1 MSIFSINDN
10 SNYGSILS
18 QSKANKESKENSK
31 ISFANTFL
39 KQNASKLNEIQNAN
53 SQTLARSEVLSNN
66 NALSNNSNSTNISN
80 SSNTNLSINNATKTS
95 SPNYDI
101 SSEFKNSI
109 YTLKYKQADTSNIV
123 SLAYGYGVDANG
135 YMGSDFNKAA
145 GLPEDFKIH
154 KSTLDE
160 IKKAAENDPVVSST
174 KEYLG
179 VSEYYTNIDMAE
191 TIKQYY
197 NLFFNALG
205 QSFPN
210 DKTSFSEA
218 DINSMPSGYAIDG
231 FYNGYGAFKHPD
243 AIRNDDIAIKSIA
256 DYSNVLI
263 SNIYRSQEQL
273 NEANSIYSDSAGLI
287 SGIKPETLG
296 LSLEEIKN
304 VSKGEDWQ
312 FNPDMSVYPQN
323 EYGSYSKEALFMSLI
338 KSQEGRI
345 LYSPKTTLNP
355 TIEAYNRAM
364 AKESFSGP
372 AIHLDSI
379 MTGKSDF
386 KSFFRYWAERG
397 IAEGDLYMYENNIPK
412 ESAMGN
418 WALDAEIK
426 QALANG
432 WKAKP
437 STINSY
443 ADSIMDRLN
452 NLIGQTRV

>member
-18 QSKANKESKENSK
+18 QAKANKESKENSK
-31 ISFANTFL
+31 ISFANAFL
-39 KQNASKLNEIQNAN
+39 KQNASKLSDIESKN
-53 SQTLARSEVLSNN
+53 SQTLARSEIL
-66 NALSNNSNSTNISN
+66 NSTNTTNTSN
-80 SSNTNLSINNATKTS
+80 NTNFSISSKTS

-109 YTLKYKQADTSNIV
+109 YTLKYKQVDLNTDT
-123 SLAYGYGVDANG
+123 AYGYSVDKDG

-160 IKKAAENDPVVSST
+160 IKKAAENEPYIADM
-174 KEYLG
+174 KQYFG

-197 NLFFNALG
+197 NLFSNALS

-218 DINSMPSGYAIDG
+218 DINSMPKGYAI
-231 FYNGYGAFKHPD
+231 NG
-243 AIRNDDIAIKSIA
+243 IKSMDFNDPNNRMNITHLKDFSGA
-256 DYSNVLI
+256 LVSNVYQT
-263 SNIYRSQEQL
+263 SEQAEKADDL
-273 NEANSIYSDSAGLI
+273 WADSGNMINGL
-287 SGIKPETLG
+287 KPETLG

-323 EYGSYSKEALFMSLI
+323 EDGSYSKEALFMSFL
-338 KSQEGRI
+338 KSQGGQPIE
-345 LYSPKTTLNP
+345 SPKTTLNP

>member
-10 SNYGSILS
+10 SNYNSILS
-18 QSKANKESKENSK
+18 QAKANKESKENSK
-31 ISFANTFL
+31 ISFANAFL
-39 KQNASKLNEIQNAN
+39 KQNASKLSDIESKN
-53 SQTLARSEVLSNN
+53 SQTLARSEMLSNN

-109 YTLKYKQADTSNIV
+109 YTLKYKQADISTSTNTT
-123 SLAYGYGVDANG
+123 YGYSVDKDG

-197 NLFFNALG
+197 NLFSNALG

-218 DINSMPSGYAIDG
+218 DINSMPSGYGVSGTQWMD
-231 FYNGYGAFKHPD
+231 F
-243 AIRNDDIAIKSIA
+243 NDP
-256 DYSNVLI
+256 SNRMNITGLKDFSNSLI
-263 SNIYRSQEQL
+263 SNIYKTPEQAK
-273 NEANSIYSDSAGLI
+273 EANDLWADSGYMIDGLLP
-287 SGIKPETLG
+287 KTLG

-323 EYGSYSKEALFMSLI
+323 EDGSYSKEALFMSFL
-338 KSQEGRI
+338 KSQGGQPVE
-345 LYSPKTTLNP
+345 SPKTTLNP
-355 TIEAYNRAM
+355 KVEAYNRAM
-364 AKESFSGP
+364 AKESFNG
-372 AIHLDSI
+372 DSIALNDI
-379 MTGKSDF
+379 MTGKVDF
-386 KSFFRYWAERG
+386 ASLLKGYAQDGW
-397 IAEGDLYMYENNIPK
+397 
-412 ESAMGN
+412 
-418 WALDAEIK
+418 LDADIYAMEKGVAWQNTSIGYGGAWFDNQFN
-426 QALANG
+426 QAKANG
-432 WKAKP
+432 WKA
-437 STINSY
+437 SSESINSF
-443 ADSIMDRLN
+443 ADSIADRLN
-452 NLIGQTRV
+452 NLLEQTRV

>member
-10 SNYGSILS
+10 SNYNSILS

-31 ISFANTFL
+31 ISFANAFL
-39 KQNASKLNEIQNAN
+39 KQNASKLSDIESKN

-66 NALSNNSNSTNISN
+66 NALNNSSNSTNISN

-109 YTLKYKQADTSNIV
+109 YTLKYKQADISTSTNT
-123 SLAYGYGVDANG
+123 AYGYSVDKDG

-160 IKKAAENDPVVSST
+160 IKKAAENEPYIADM
-174 KEYLG
+174 KQYFG

-197 NLFFNALG
+197 NLFSNALG

-218 DINSMPSGYAIDG
+218 DINSMPKGYAI
-231 FYNGYGAFKHPD
+231 NG
-243 AIRNDDIAIKSIA
+243 IKSM
-256 DYSNVLI
+256 DFNDPSNRMNITHLRDFSNSLI
-263 SNIYRSQEQL
+263 SNVYKTPEQAK
-273 NEANSIYSDSAGLI
+273 EADEIWLDSGCMIKGL
-287 SGIKPETLG
+287 SSETLG

-323 EYGSYSKEALFMSLI
+323 EDGSYSKEALFMSFL
-338 KSQEGRI
+338 KSQGGQPVE
-345 LYSPKTTLNP
+345 SPKTTLNP
-355 TIEAYNRAM
+355 KVEAYNTAM
-364 AKESFSGP
+364 AKESFSTTSVDIG
-372 AIHLDSI
+372 DI
-379 MTGKSDF
+379 MTGKVDF
-386 KSFFRYWAERG
+386 ASLFKYLASKNG
-397 IAEGDLYMYENNIPK
+397 KLEGQLYMYENNIPK

-426 QALANG
+426 QAIANG

>member
-1 MSIFSINDN
+1 SINDN
-10 SNYGSILS
+10 SNYGSMLS
-18 QSKANKESKENSK
+18 QAKANKESKENSK
-31 ISFANTFL
+31 ISFANAFL
-39 KQNASKLNEIQNAN
+39 KQNASKLNEIQNTN
-53 SQTLARSEVLSNN
+53 SQTLVRSEVLNSINTTNTSNN
-66 NALSNNSNSTNISN
+66 TNFSIS
-80 SSNTNLSINNATKTS
+80 SKTS

-109 YTLKYKQADTSNIV
+109 YTLKYKQADISNNT
-123 SLAYGYGVDANG
+123 AYGYSVDKDG

-179 VSEYYTNIDMAE
+179 VSSYYSNIDIAN

-197 NLFFNALG
+197 NLFSNALG
-205 QSFPN
+205 QIFPN

-218 DINSMPSGYAIDG
+218 DINSMPSGYGVSGTQWMD
-231 FYNGYGAFKHPD
+231 FNEP
-243 AIRNDDIAIKSIA
+243 
-256 DYSNVLI
+256 SNRMNITGLKDFSNSLI
-263 SNIYRSQEQL
+263 SNVYKTPEQAK
-273 NEANSIYSDSAGLI
+273 EADEIWLDSGCMIKGLL
-287 SGIKPETLG
+287 SETLG

-304 VSKGEDWQ
+304 VSRGEDWQ

-323 EYGSYSKEALFMSLI
+323 EDGSYSKETLFMSFL
-338 KSQEGRI
+338 KAQGGQPVES
-345 LYSPKTTLNP
+345 LKTTLNP
-355 TIEAYNRAM
+355 KLEAYKRAM

-372 AIHLDSI
+372 AINIDSI

-397 IAEGDLYMYENNIPK
+397 IEGDLYMYENNISK

-437 STINSY
+437 STIDSY

-452 NLIGQTRV
+452 NLLGQTRV

>member
-10 SNYGSILS
+10 SNYNSILS
-18 QSKANKESKENSK
+18 QAKANKESKENSK
-31 ISFANTFL
+31 ISFANAFL

-53 SQTLARSEVLSNN
+53 SQTLARSEVL
-66 NALSNNSNSTNISN
+66 NSTNTTNTSN
-80 SSNTNLSINNATKTS
+80 NTNFSISSKTS

-109 YTLKYKQADTSNIV
+109 YTLKYKQADISNTSTNT
-123 SLAYGYGVDANG
+123 AYGYSVDKDG

-145 GLPEDFKIH
+145 GLPKDFKIH

-160 IKKAAENDPVVSST
+160 IKKAAENEPYIADM
-174 KEYLG
+174 KQYFG

-197 NLFFNALG
+197 NLFSNALG

-210 DKTSFSEA
+210 DKTSFSQA
-218 DINSMPSGYAIDG
+218 DINSMPKGYAI
-231 FYNGYGAFKHPD
+231 NG
-243 AIRNDDIAIKSIA
+243 IKSM
-256 DYSNVLI
+256 DFNDPSNRMNITHLRDFSNSSI
-263 SNIYRSQEQL
+263 TNIYQTPEQMK
-273 NEANSIYSDSAGLI
+273 EAESLYIQSGSLI
-287 SGIKPETLG
+287 DGINGHSFG

-323 EYGSYSKEALFMSLI
+323 EDGSYSKEALFMSFL
-338 KSQEGRI
+338 KSYGSGQPVE
-345 LYSPKTTLNP
+345 SPKTTLNP
-355 TIEAYNRAM
+355 KVEAYNRAM

-372 AIHLDSI
+372 AINIDSI

-397 IAEGDLYMYENNIPK
+397 IEEGDLYMYENNIPK

-437 STINSY
+437 STIDSY

-452 NLIGQTRV
+452 NLLGQTRV

>member
-1 MSIFSINDN
+1 MSIFSINYN
-10 SNYGSILS
+10 SNYTSILS
-18 QSKANKESKENSK
+18 QAKANKESKENSK
-31 ISFANTFL
+31 ISFANAFL
-39 KQNASKLNEIQNAN
+39 KQNASKLNEIQSAN
-53 SQTLARSEVLSNN
+53 SQTLARSEVL
-66 NALSNNSNSTNISN
+66 NSTNTTNTSN
-80 SSNTNLSINNATKTS
+80 NTNFSISSKTS

-123 SLAYGYGVDANG
+123 SLAYGYGVDKDG

-160 IKKAAENDPVVSST
+160 IKKAAENEPYIADM
-174 KEYLG
+174 KQYFG

-197 NLFFNALG
+197 NLFSNALG

-210 DKTSFSEA
+210 DKTSFSQA
-218 DINSMPSGYAIDG
+218 DINSMPKGYAI
-231 FYNGYGAFKHPD
+231 NG
-243 AIRNDDIAIKSIA
+243 IKSM
-256 DYSNVLI
+256 DFNDPSNRMNITGLKDFSNSLI
-263 SNIYRSQEQL
+263 SNVYKTPEQAK
-273 NEANSIYSDSAGLI
+273 EADEIWLDSGCIIKGL
-287 SGIKPETLG
+287 SSETLG

-323 EYGSYSKEALFMSLI
+323 EDGSYSKEALFMSFL
-338 KSQEGRI
+338 KSQGGQPVE
-345 LYSPKTTLNP
+345 SPKTTLNP
-355 TIEAYNRAM
+355 TIEAYNTAM
-364 AKESFSGP
+364 AKESFSTTSVDIG
-372 AIHLDSI
+372 DI
-379 MTGKSDF
+379 MTGKVDF
-386 KSFFRYWAERG
+386 ASLFKYLASKNG
-397 IAEGDLYMYENNIPK
+397 KLEGQLYMYENNIPK

-437 STINSY
+437 STIDSY

-452 NLIGQTRV
+452 NLLGQTRV

>member
-10 SNYGSILS
+10 SNYNSILS
-18 QSKANKESKENSK
+18 QAKANKESKENSK
-31 ISFANTFL
+31 ISFANAFL
-39 KQNASKLNEIQNAN
+39 KQNASKLSDIESKN
-53 SQTLARSEVLSNN
+53 SQTLARSEVL
-66 NALSNNSNSTNISN
+66 NSTNTTNTSN
-80 SSNTNLSINNATKTS
+80 NTNFSISSKTS

-160 IKKAAENDPVVSST
+160 IKKAAENVPVVSST

-197 NLFFNALG
+197 NLFSNALG

-218 DINSMPSGYAIDG
+218 DINSMPKGYAI
-231 FYNGYGAFKHPD
+231 NG
-243 AIRNDDIAIKSIA
+243 IKSM
-256 DYSNVLI
+256 DFNDPSNRMNITHLRDFSNSSI
-263 SNIYRSQEQL
+263 TNIYQTPEQMK
-273 NEANSIYSDSAGLI
+273 EAESLYIQSGSLI
-287 SGIKPETLG
+287 DGINGHSFG

-323 EYGSYSKEALFMSLI
+323 EDGSYSKEALFMSFL
-338 KSQEGRI
+338 KSYGSGQPVE
-345 LYSPKTTLNP
+345 SSETTLNP
-355 TIEAYNRAM
+355 KVEAYNRAM
-364 AKESFSGP
+364 AKESFNG
-372 AIHLDSI
+372 DSI
-379 MTGKSDF
+379 ALNDIITGKVDF
-386 KSFFRYWAERG
+386 ASLLKGYAQDGW
-397 IAEGDLYMYENNIPK
+397 
-412 ESAMGN
+412 
-418 WALDAEIK
+418 LDADIYAMEKGVAWQNTSIGYGGAWFDNQFN
-426 QALANG
+426 QAKANG
-432 WKAKP
+432 WKA
-437 STINSY
+437 SSESINSF
-443 ADSIMDRLN
+443 ADSIADRLN

>member
-31 ISFANTFL
+31 ISFANAFL

-53 SQTLARSEVLSNN
+53 SQTLARSE
-66 NALSNNSNSTNISN
+66 ALNSTNTTNTSN
-80 SSNTNLSINNATKTS
+80 NTNFSISSKTS

-109 YTLKYKQADTSNIV
+109 YTLKYKQADISTSTNT
-123 SLAYGYGVDANG
+123 AYGYSVDKDG

-197 NLFFNALG
+197 NLFSNALG

-218 DINSMPSGYAIDG
+218 DINSMPKGYAI
-231 FYNGYGAFKHPD
+231 NG
-243 AIRNDDIAIKSIA
+243 IKSM
-256 DYSNVLI
+256 DFNDPSNRMNITHLRDFSNSSI
-263 SNIYRSQEQL
+263 TNIYQTPEQMK
-273 NEANSIYSDSAGLI
+273 EAESLYIQSGSLI
-287 SGIKPETLG
+287 DGINGHSFG

-323 EYGSYSKEALFMSLI
+323 EDGSYSKEALFMSFL
-338 KSQEGRI
+338 KSYGSGQPVE
-345 LYSPKTTLNP
+345 SSETTLNP
-355 TIEAYNRAM
+355 KVEAYNRAM
-364 AKESFSGP
+364 AKESFNG
-372 AIHLDSI
+372 DSIALNDI
-379 MTGKSDF
+379 MTGKVDF
-386 KSFFRYWAERG
+386 ASLLKGYAQDGW
-397 IAEGDLYMYENNIPK
+397 
-412 ESAMGN
+412 
-418 WALDAEIK
+418 LDADIYAMEKGVAWQNTSIGYGGAWFDNQFN
-426 QALANG
+426 QAKANG
-432 WKAKP
+432 WKA
-437 STINSY
+437 SNQSIDSY
-443 ADSIMDRLN
+443 VNSIMDRLN

>member
-10 SNYGSILS
+10 SNYNSILS
-18 QSKANKESKENSK
+18 QAKANKESKENSK
-31 ISFANTFL
+31 ISFANSFL

-53 SQTLARSEVLSNN
+53 SQTLARSEVL
-66 NALSNNSNSTNISN
+66 NSTNTTNTSN
-80 SSNTNLSINNATKTS
+80 NTNFSISSKTS
-95 SPNYDI
+95 SPNYNI

-109 YTLKYKQADTSNIV
+109 YTLKYKQADISTSTNT
-123 SLAYGYGVDANG
+123 AYGYSVDKDG

-197 NLFFNALG
+197 NLFSNALG

-218 DINSMPSGYAIDG
+218 DINSMPKGYAI
-231 FYNGYGAFKHPD
+231 NG
-243 AIRNDDIAIKSIA
+243 IKSMDFNDPGNRMNITHLRDFSNSSIA
-256 DYSNVLI
+256 
-263 SNIYRSQEQL
+263 NIYQTPEQMK
-273 NEANSIYSDSAGLI
+273 EAESLYIQSGSLI
-287 SGIKPETLG
+287 DGINGHSFG

-323 EYGSYSKEALFMSLI
+323 EDGSYSKEALFMSFL
-338 KSQEGRI
+338 KSYGSGQPVE
-345 LYSPKTTLNP
+345 SPKTTLNP
-355 TIEAYNRAM
+355 KVEAYNRAM
-364 AKESFSGP
+364 AKESFNG
-372 AIHLDSI
+372 DSIALNDI
-379 MTGKSDF
+379 MTGKVDF
-386 KSFFRYWAERG
+386 ASLLKGYAQDGW
-397 IAEGDLYMYENNIPK
+397 
-412 ESAMGN
+412 
-418 WALDAEIK
+418 LDADIYAMDK
-426 QALANG
+426 GVAWQNASIGYGGAWFDNQFNQAKANG
-432 WKAKP
+432 WKA
-437 STINSY
+437 SNQSIDSY
-443 ADSIMDRLN
+443 VNSIMDRLN

>member
-31 ISFANTFL
+31 ISFANAFL
-39 KQNASKLNEIQNAN
+39 KQNASKLSDIESKN
-53 SQTLARSEVLSNN
+53 SQTLARSEILSNN

-80 SSNTNLSINNATKTS
+80 SSNTNLSINNTTKTS

-145 GLPEDFKIH
+145 GLPNDFKIH

-160 IKKAAENDPVVSST
+160 IKKAAENEPYIADM
-174 KEYLG
+174 KQYFG

-197 NLFFNALG
+197 NLFSNALG

-218 DINSMPSGYAIDG
+218 DINSMPSGYG
-231 FYNGYGAFKHPD
+231 VSGTQSMNF
-243 AIRNDDIAIKSIA
+243 NDP
-256 DYSNVLI
+256 SNRMNITHLRDFSNSLI
-263 SNIYRSQEQL
+263 SNVYQTPEQAK
-273 NEANSIYSDSAGLI
+273 EANEIWFDSGCMIKGL
-287 SGIKPETLG
+287 SSETLG

-323 EYGSYSKEALFMSLI
+323 EDGSYSKEALFMSFL
-338 KSQEGRI
+338 KSQGGQPIE
-345 LYSPKTTLNP
+345 SPKTTLNP

-364 AKESFSGP
+364 AKESFNG
-372 AIHLDSI
+372 DSIALNDI
-379 MTGKSDF
+379 MTGKVDF
-386 KSFFRYWAERG
+386 ASLLKGYAQDGW
-397 IAEGDLYMYENNIPK
+397 
-412 ESAMGN
+412 
-418 WALDAEIK
+418 LDADIYAMEKGVAWQNTSIGYGGAWFDNQFNQTK
-426 QALANG
+426 ANG
-432 WKAKP
+432 WKA
-437 STINSY
+437 SSESINSY
-443 ADSIMDRLN
+443 VGSIMDRLN

>member
-10 SNYGSILS
+10 SNYTSILS
-18 QSKANKESKENSK
+18 QAKANKESKENSK
-31 ISFANTFL
+31 ISFANAFL
-39 KQNASKLNEIQNAN
+39 KQNASKLNEIQSAN
-53 SQTLARSEVLSNN
+53 SQTLARSEVL
-66 NALSNNSNSTNISN
+66 NSTNTKNTSN
-80 SSNTNLSINNATKTS
+80 NTNFSISSKTS

-109 YTLKYKQADTSNIV
+109 YTLKYKQADISTSTNTT
-123 SLAYGYGVDANG
+123 YGYSVDKDG

-197 NLFFNALG
+197 NLFSNALG

-218 DINSMPSGYAIDG
+218 DINSMPKGYAI
-231 FYNGYGAFKHPD
+231 NG
-243 AIRNDDIAIKSIA
+243 IKSM
-256 DYSNVLI
+256 DFNDPSNRMNITHLRDFSNSSI
-263 SNIYRSQEQL
+263 TNIYQTPEQMK
-273 NEANSIYSDSAGLI
+273 EAESLYIQSGSLI
-287 SGIKPETLG
+287 DGINGHSFG

-323 EYGSYSKEALFMSLI
+323 EDGSYSKEALFMSFL
-338 KSQEGRI
+338 KSYGSGQPVE
-345 LYSPKTTLNP
+345 SSETTLNP
-355 TIEAYNRAM
+355 KVEAYNRAM
-364 AKESFSGP
+364 AKESFNG
-372 AIHLDSI
+372 DSI
-379 MTGKSDF
+379 ALNDIITGKVDF
-386 KSFFRYWAERG
+386 ASLLKGYAQDGW
-397 IAEGDLYMYENNIPK
+397 
-412 ESAMGN
+412 
-418 WALDAEIK
+418 LDADIYAMEKGVAWQNTSIGYGGAWFERELN
-426 QALANG
+426 QAKANG
-432 WKAKP
+432 WKA
-437 STINSY
+437 SSESINSY
-443 ADSIMDRLN
+443 VGSIMDRLN

>member
-18 QSKANKESKENSK
+18 QSKANKESEENSK

-109 YTLKYKQADTSNIV
+109 YTLKYKQADISTSTNT
-123 SLAYGYGVDANG
+123 AYGYSVDKDG

-160 IKKAAENDPVVSST
+160 IYNFNEAQYQDI
-174 KEYLG
+174 KEQLG
-179 VSEYYTNIDMAE
+179 ISRYFTNIDMAD

-197 NLFFNALG
+197 NQFN
-205 QSFPN
+205 QIVNHTFN
-210 DKTSFSEA
+210 DTNKTSFTEA
-218 DINSMPSGYAIDG
+218 DINSMPKGYISVGYKGLD
-231 FYNGYGAFKHPD
+231 FLDQSNPYNA
-243 AIRNDDIAIKSIA
+243 
-256 DYSNVLI
+256 
-263 SNIYRSQEQL
+263 
-273 NEANSIYSDSAGLI
+273 
-287 SGIKPETLG
+287 LG
-296 LSLEEIKN
+296 LVNHSNTKVTNVFKTDDEFHEAQAIQMGMMGIDFYPQKLNISTQSLSQGALME
-304 VSKGEDWQ
+304 GG

-323 EYGSYSKEALFMSLI
+323 EDGSYSKETLFMSFL
-338 KSQEGRI
+338 KSEGGYMVAGKNTTI
-345 LYSPKTTLNP
+345 APQAMNYNLNVAKQSIPKYSNVD
-355 TIEAYNRAM
+355 
-364 AKESFSGP
+364 F
-372 AIHLDSI
+372 DDI
-379 MTGKSDF
+379 MTGKVDF
-386 KSFFRYWAERG
+386 ASLLKGYVQDGW
-397 IAEGDLYMYENNIPK
+397 
-412 ESAMGN
+412 
-418 WALDAEIK
+418 LDADIYAMEKGVAWQNTSIGYGGAWFDREFNQVK
-426 QALANG
+426 ANG
-432 WKAKP
+432 WKA
-437 STINSY
+437 SNQSIDSY
-443 ADSIMDRLN
+443 VNSIMDRLN

>member
-10 SNYGSILS
+10 SNYNSILS
-18 QSKANKESKENSK
+18 QAKANKESKENSK
-31 ISFANTFL
+31 ISFANAFL

-53 SQTLARSEVLSNN
+53 SQTLARSEILSNN

-160 IKKAAENDPVVSST
+160 IKKAAENDPVASSI

-197 NLFFNALG
+197 NLFSNALG

-323 EYGSYSKEALFMSLI
+323 EDGSYSKEALFMSLI